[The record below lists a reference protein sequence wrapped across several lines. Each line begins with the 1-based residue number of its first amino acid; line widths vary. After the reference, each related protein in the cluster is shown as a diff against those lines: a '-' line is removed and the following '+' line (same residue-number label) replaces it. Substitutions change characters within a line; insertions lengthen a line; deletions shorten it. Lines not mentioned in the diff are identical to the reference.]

1 MTALL
6 LDRVQ
11 DEPDRALDLP
21 VKVTD
26 QMGESAGLGLLG
38 EQLARGGEPLGG
50 SLAYLGAQTLDD
62 AFLPRRKSRQG
73 LLSWCHAGRR

>member
-6 LDRVQ
+6 LDGVQ

-26 QMGESAGLGLLG
+26 
-38 EQLARGGEPLGG
+38 
-50 SLAYLGAQTLDD
+50 
-62 AFLPRRKSRQG
+62 
-73 LLSWCHAGRR
+73 